1 MRVYAANYEK
11 NTVNYEKNTVNYE
24 GIYILVLW
32 AYYEYSLIAH
42 TRK

>member
-32 AYYEYSLIAH
+32 VYYEYS
-42 TRK
+42 

>member
-24 GIYILVLW
+24 GIYTLFLRC
-32 AYYEYSLIAH
+32 YYEFS
-42 TRK
+42 

>member
-24 GIYILVLW
+24 GIYILLLSG
-32 AYYEYSLIAH
+32 YYECS
-42 TRK
+42 

>member
-24 GIYILVLW
+24 DIYILVLW
-32 AYYEYSLIAH
+32 AYYE
-42 TRK
+42 

>member
-24 GIYILVLW
+24 GIYILFLRC
-32 AYYEYSLIAH
+32 YYEFS
-42 TRK
+42 